1 MKVQIASSYKRLS
14 TVFVGTDISLV
25 VLVMAPNM
33 QLESSICIVLL
44 PTVRMMTHIR
54 IRLSNVDPLM
64 LPKMLHIIERLPTV
78 RIIADIVLTALR
90 IVDMKMRCQIALPR
104 ECFVTARVWTVIWF
118 LALRFCRL
126 SFYGCYTILKHLLF
140 SEECLSRCREDLYRL
155 IHQIEGFFHIPIVR
169 LKQQL
174 RDLCFTHSS
183 PSLGL
188 YFAPEMPFSTRESS
202 CNLHFQ

>member
-1 MKVQIASSYKRLS
+1 
-14 TVFVGTDISLV
+14 
-25 VLVMAPNM
+25 
-33 QLESSICIVLL
+33 
-44 PTVRMMTHIR
+44 
-54 IRLSNVDPLM
+54 M

-104 ECFVTARVWTVIWF
+104 ECSTCFPTNSKYLLQPGCGQW
-118 LALRFCRL
+118 
-126 SFYGCYTILKHLLF
+126 YGFLLF
-140 SEECLSRCREDLYRL
+140 LYFMGQSSTYDSADSASMVATPFWSICCSVRSYWWSNAMMYCLSRCRKDLYRL

-174 RDLCFTHSS
+174 RDLCFTPSS
-183 PSLGL
+183 PSPGL